1 MATPPLCFG
10 FVSVSYLCLA
20 NISFLRSIRLLFAYF
35 ADQLIYFLPH
45 IHFRSFAVNVYYYYK
60 ISVMADQ
67 VTSVPSEGIKSL
79 TARSNDVLKSVEFR
93 KKSSTVN
100 CRSNTFSR
108 LLAAGEDR
116 KGPV

>member
-1 MATPPLCFG
+1 
-10 FVSVSYLCLA
+10 
-20 NISFLRSIRLLFAYF
+20 
-35 ADQLIYFLPH
+35 
-45 IHFRSFAVNVYYYYK
+45 
-60 ISVMADQ
+60 MADQ

-100 CRSNTFSR
+100 CRFNTFSR